1 MPRKKAVFPAD
12 PLIVEWAGRLHGRG
26 RSPLSIAAYAGDVEL
41 LGAFL
46 AKAPPNKSS
55 HGICWP
61 QLQEATE
68 ADLMRFTQE
77 LIQNRE
83 YQPSAVRRKIA
94 ALRSFYAYLKRM
106 GKRPDNPAVELD
118 PPKRERLLPHVL
130 NENEVEKLLQQT
142 AGWKTEWL
150 NLRDRAIMELLYA
163 SGVRRAELVSIR
175 IEDMDLDTR
184 TIRVKGKGRKQ
195 RIVFFNHTAADAIR
209 NYLNVR
215 PRSNESFLFLT
226 NTKRQLSTRHIWEI
240 FTRIYKVS
248 KLKKKASPHTLRH
261 SFATHLLE
269 RGVDLIT
276 IQEFLGH
283 ESVATTQ
290 IYTNVSIEHKK
301 RAYDEAHPRDRQ
313 KNR

>member
-1 MPRKKAVFPAD
+1 MPRKRSVFPTD
-12 PLIVEWAGRLHGRG
+12 PLIVEWAGRLQGS
-26 RSPLSIAAYAGDVEL
+26 RSPRSVAAYAGDVEL

-46 AKAPPNKSS
+46 AKASKSQS
-55 HGICWP
+55 PHGSEWP
-61 QLQEATE
+61 QLHDASE
-68 ADLMRFTQE
+68 ADLTRFIQE

-83 YQPSAVRRKIA
+83 YQASAVRRKIS
-94 ALRSFYAYLKRM
+94 ALRSFYRFLKRT
-106 GKRPDNPAVELD
+106 GKRADDPAREIEL
-118 PPKRERLLPHVL
+118 PKRERLLPHVL
-130 NENEVEKLLQQT
+130 KEREVEQLLQKGG
-142 AGWKTEWL
+142 GWKTAWL

-163 SGVRRAELVSIR
+163 SGIRRAELVSIK
-175 IEDMDLDTR
+175 LDDVDFGTR
-184 TIRVKGKGRKQ
+184 TIRVMGKGRKQ
-195 RIVFFNHTAADAIR
+195 RLVLFNHTAAEALR

-215 PRSNESFLFLT
+215 PRSSDSELFIGH
-226 NTKRQLSTRHIWEI
+226 TKRKLSTRHIWEI

-276 IQEFLGH
+276 IQELLGH

-290 IYTNVSIEHKK
+290 IYTNVSFAHKK

-313 KNR
+313 KLK

>member
-1 MPRKKAVFPAD
+1 MPRKRSVFPTD
-12 PLIVEWAGRLHGRG
+12 PLIVEWAGRLQGS
-26 RSPLSIAAYAGDVEL
+26 RSPRSVAAYVGDLEL

-46 AKAPPNKSS
+46 AGAPRNTSP
-55 HGICWP
+55 HGSLWP
-61 QLQEATE
+61 QLREAAE
-68 ADLMRFTQE
+68 ADLMRFIQE

-94 ALRSFYAYLKRM
+94 AMRSFYRFLRRT
-106 GKRPDNPAVELD
+106 GKRADDPARELEL
-118 PPKRERLLPHVL
+118 PKRERLLPHVL
-130 NENEVEKLLQQT
+130 KEREVEQLLQKS
-142 AGWKTEWL
+142 AGWKTTWL

-163 SGVRRAELVSIR
+163 SGVRRAELVSIKL
-175 IEDMDLDTR
+175 EDIDLGSR

-195 RIVFFNHTAADAIR
+195 RLVLFNHTTADAIR

-215 PRSNESFLFLT
+215 PRSTDHALFLGH
-226 NTKRQLSTRHIWEI
+226 TKHRLSTRHIWEI

-276 IQEFLGH
+276 IQELLGH

-290 IYTNVSIEHKK
+290 IYTNVSYEHKK

-313 KNR
+313 KLR